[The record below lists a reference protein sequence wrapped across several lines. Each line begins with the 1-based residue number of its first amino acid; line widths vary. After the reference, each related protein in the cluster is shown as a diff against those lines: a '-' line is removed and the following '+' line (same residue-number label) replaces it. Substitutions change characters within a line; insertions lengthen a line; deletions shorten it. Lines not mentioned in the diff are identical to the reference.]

1 MVHSFRPA
9 RAWPC
14 SCARRPF
21 PSGRTAATDK
31 PEGASQSRS
40 AARPTRATP
49 VGCKI
54 WPLSFI
60 YSPNHHACLSSK
72 SAAAPSHALRPG
84 RWSLT
89 PVPLALGHPRRI
101 WPAALGPMQRCSECR
116 TLARKRA
123 AAAGVVGCAALPA
136 CCMNPS
142 PQRPQPLSQPEL
154 CGQAVPTPPARR
166 PCFSW
171 PLEMIASA
179 LRRRSAYS
187 GRPSPYGVVV

>member
-1 MVHSFRPA
+1 MQDMAALIHLLPKPPRLPVLEKCRGSLTRPA
-9 RAWPC
+9 L
-14 SCARRPF
+14 RPLV
-21 PSGRTAATDK
+21 PDT
-31 PEGASQSRS
+31 
-40 AARPTRATP
+40 RPTR
-49 VGCKI
+49 
-54 WPLSFI
+54 S
-60 YSPNHHACLSSK
+60 
-72 SAAAPSHALRPG
+72 RP
-84 RWSLT
+84 
-89 PVPLALGHPRRI
+89 PRRI